1 MGPGLKVLTV
11 SLRRLHFDVTFVCV
25 TQKVKDLEGQIE
37 SLSGTTTPHSDDSQP
52 DKLPPVDPATV
63 TNLVSL
69 CSWASCLVVVS
80 TGALL
85 YLRTVIHHFLLPPLC
100 CVCTVSWVGCINVIK
115 ETVGSGSWSLSIKIL
130 TQMLELSFN
139 GDHLNFDSVTVYMK
153 KFFWFFS
160 TTYLKP

>member
-1 MGPGLKVLTV
+1 MELLTV

-69 CSWASCLVVVS
+69 CS
-80 TGALL
+80 
-85 YLRTVIHHFLLPPLC
+85 
-100 CVCTVSWVGCINVIK
+100 
-115 ETVGSGSWSLSIKIL
+115 
-130 TQMLELSFN
+130 
-139 GDHLNFDSVTVYMK
+139 
-153 KFFWFFS
+153 
-160 TTYLKP
+160 